1 MQFLE
6 FLYAAAGRIHPVL
19 CLRATDVLAAKAMGT
34 LPDCPGPVP
43 NLQLFLIHQWTDI
56 CEIQ

>member
-1 MQFLE
+1 MLFLE

-19 CLRATDVLAAKAMGT
+19 CLRATDVLAAKAVGT
-34 LPDCPGPVP
+34 LP